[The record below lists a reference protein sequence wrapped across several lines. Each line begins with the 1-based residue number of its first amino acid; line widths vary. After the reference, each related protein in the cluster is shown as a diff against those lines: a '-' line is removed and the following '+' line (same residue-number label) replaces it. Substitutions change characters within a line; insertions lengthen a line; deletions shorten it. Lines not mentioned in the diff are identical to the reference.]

1 MNSNF
6 FIKYLKDNDFPNK
19 NYTALTSYPDTKIIN
34 GKQVSYFTN
43 KYKKKFLYSHEDKNT
58 ITNSMSKKLFNE
70 SFKYISDFQHN
81 LLKKNIEN
89 YISGGAAQKLY
100 SILYNVQN
108 NERILTTKDYDFYL
122 YYDCIKIDNNI
133 ILTNTINI
141 IDSIVEINKF
151 QNYAF
156 IELYILINYENQ
168 EKFDDII
175 KIFLESGYDLNTYLI
190 KNNNTYE
197 FRFLKLINKE
207 LCIRLRIKILNLENL
222 IKEKIYS
229 YTKITYY
236 YIEKVNNIY
245 RTVNKYIPIE
255 LSVKNKRLS
264 NIDIMKNSITINNKE
279 YFIYNLNTILYNLM
293 HMYYKYN
300 YNTENAG
307 IIKKKEEKKNIRDKK
322 RLDLFFKIYFKA
334 LYNKENNKNIN
345 SLYEKIIKNEKKFK
359 KTIEDIKNF
368 KMIENIFK

>member
-1 MNSNF
+1 MNSKF

-70 SFKYISDFQHN
+70 SFKYISNFQHN

-279 YFIYNLNTILYNLM
+279 YFIYSLNTILYNLM

-322 RLDLFFKIYFKA
+322 RLDLFFKIYCKS
-334 LYNKENNKNIN
+334 LYNKQNNKNIN
-345 SLYEKIIKNEKKFK
+345 DLYEKLIKNEKKFK